1 MTPYPYSHYSPYR
14 SKTAYGNT
22 DLPGRIDANVQLAN
36 LSGNNAINY
45 GVSGA
50 VPGVIGGLGG
60 AGIGAL
66 IQALRGKSI
75 GKGALIGGGIGG
87 LAGAGTGLLAKYVS
101 DAMDPIDA
109 EFLRTSRKYVDST
122 DLVEKA
128 KLLSRVA
135 ELDLLR

>member
-1 MTPYPYSHYSPYR
+1 MTQSPYSHYSPYR
-14 SKTAYGNT
+14 LKSAQNDPK
-22 DLPGRIDANVQLAN
+22 RIDANVQLAN

-66 IQALRGKSI
+66 IQAIRGKSI

-87 LAGAGTGLLAKYVS
+87 LAGAGTGALAKYVS

-109 EFLRTSRKYVDST
+109 EFLRTSRRYVDST
-122 DLVEKA
+122 DLIEKG
-128 KLLSRVA
+128 KLFSRIS
-135 ELDLLR
+135 ELGLLR